1 MLKKR
6 GGEEMNKKRLLVLCL
21 VFLVGLLGLSSLF
34 SAGAKVLKV
43 GASPTPHAEIL
54 AVIKPILAQE
64 GIELEIIEFQDYV
77 QPNLA
82 LAEGELDANFFQH
95 IPYLEQFAK
104 DHRLAITYIAKVH
117 IEPMGVYSRKIKSLA
132 ELKDRAVV
140 AIPNDPTNCGRALL
154 LLEQAQLIELRK
166 GVGLTATE
174 LDIAKNPKNL
184 QVRPLEAAQLPRVL
198 DEVDLAVINTNY
210 ALPAKLVPTRDAL
223 FIEGSE
229 SPYANV
235 LAVREKDKN
244 DPALQK
250 LAKALNSSVVKDYL
264 LENYQGDIVPAF

>member
-1 MLKKR
+1 
-6 GGEEMNKKRLLVLCL
+6 MNKRWLLVVCL
-21 VFLVGLLGLSSLF
+21 VLLVGLFGLSSLF
-34 SAGAKVLKV
+34 SAGGKVLKV

-54 AVIKPILAQE
+54 EVIKPLLAQE

-104 DHRLAITYIAKVH
+104 DHRLALTYIAKVH
-117 IEPMGVYSRKIKSLA
+117 IEPMGVYSRKIKSLS
-132 ELKDRAVV
+132 ELKNRAVV

-154 LLEQAQLIELRK
+154 LLQQAQLIELRK

-174 LDIAKNPKNL
+174 LDIVKNPKNL
-184 QVRPLEAAQLPRVL
+184 QIRPLEAAQLPRVL

-244 DPALQK
+244 DPDLQK
-250 LAKALNSSVVKDYL
+250 LAKALNSDVVKEFL
-264 LENYQGDIVPAF
+264 QKNYQGDIVPAF